1 MSFRRSKWRLE
12 APTLHDLLYL
22 AANMRQDE
30 IEQWRALVDPEP
42 FNFEAAAARM
52 FTLPGVKFSLLGP
65 TDTLLVA
72 GGFFDTGNG
81 VLRSWMAGTEWA
93 WRDHWRSITEGTRF
107 VMDCLLDDGFR
118 RLETYS
124 LATRAKTH
132 EWYAK
137 GLQMQPEGQLRGFGF
152 NGETVQIHA
161 RCLPVHAMITEP
173 AQEVGHG

>member
-22 AANMRQDE
+22 TANMRQDE

-52 FTLPGVKFSLLGP
+52 YAMPGVKFSLIGP
-65 TDTLLVA
+65 GDKLLVA
-72 GGFFDTGNG
+72 GGFFDMGNG
-81 VLRSWMAGTEWA
+81 VLRSWMAGTDWA

-107 VMDCLLDDGFR
+107 VMECLLDDGYR

-124 LATRAKTH
+124 LASRELTH
-132 EWYAK
+132 TWYAK
-137 GLQMQPEGQLRGFGF
+137 GLGMQPEGQLRGYGF
-152 NGETVQIHA
+152 NGELVQVHA
-161 RCLPVHAMITEP
+161 RCLPVRAKMP
-173 AQEVGHG
+173 EVAEEH